1 MNWVSDGETATVA
14 RYRPSGLNCT
24 SFSAFGPRGEGGS
37 AATRPVRESTAYMF
51 EGVFGVTAGFNRTT
65 RVRRSG
71 DQAPPKKRL
80 SGPNRAG
87 SSNEET
93 ARPPAEDTARPG
105 LHERPSF
112 LVRGPDEELP
122 TVGGGED
129 GLVPARERTKD
140 AHRVRAPF
148 ERRQQVPT
156 RLDRVVDGDALP
168 GQQQGELEVSLVER
182 LCAQPLGE
190 RVDGRASRSDA
201 LSARLLS
208 RATGLTPLHERQR
221 ARDQRDHQERG
232 HADEEPAQPAVRPA
246 LSLRLTLRGFAA
258 GVEELPLEVVE
269 LPAVQGRPVEGRR
282 QTRSPVQLT

>member
-1 MNWVSDGETATVA
+1 MNWVSDGDRATVA

-24 SFSAFGPRGEGGS
+24 SCSAFGPRGEGGS
-37 AATRPVRESTAYMF
+37 AVTRPVRESTAYMF

-87 SSNEET
+87 SSNEE
-93 ARPPAEDTARPG
+93 TARPG